1 MFSGGIKRDHWHE
14 MGYAGFP
21 LVDFF
26 CTNRLFSWQ
35 KSFIMK
41 NMKNMP
47 QIKSEAFVQRCPV
60 NKMFLDISQNSHEN
74 TCAVVS
80 V

>member
-1 MFSGGIKRDHWHE
+1 MFSGGIKRDQWHE

-35 KSFIMK
+35 KFFIMK

-47 QIKSEAFVQRCPV
+47 QIKSEAFVQRCSV
-60 NKMFLDISQNSHEN
+60 NKMF
-74 TCAVVS
+74 
-80 V
+80 